1 MKNEDLVTIIVPVYN
16 REKYIKETLQSILNQ
31 TYTNYEVIFVDDAS
45 TDASTSILE
54 EYTKNNAKFTL
65 IKLRRNMGVSFAR
78 NIGIR
83 KASGRYIAFLDSDDL
98 WLPHRL
104 EEQIKFAKGN
114 NYAFTYSAFKYIT
127 DDGSKISKKIEVPFE
142 LDYDTALLNTRIL
155 TITALIDLQ
164 KIPKYLCYM
173 PRFKHEDMA
182 TWWKILKNGY
192 RAYGL
197 NKTLAYCRITE
208 KSRSG
213 NKIKSAYFRWKLY
226 RKIEKLNIFKSIILY
241 L

>member
-16 REKYIKETLQSILNQ
+16 REKYIKETVQSILNQ

-45 TDASTSILE
+45 ADSSTSILE

-104 EEQIKFAKGN
+104 EEQIKFAKGKRPH
-114 NYAFTYSAFKYIT
+114 S
-127 DDGSKISKKIEVPFE
+127 V
-142 LDYDTALLNTRIL
+142 LNRMT
-155 TITALIDLQ
+155 
-164 KIPKYLCYM
+164 
-173 PRFKHEDMA
+173 
-182 TWWKILKNGY
+182 
-192 RAYGL
+192 
-197 NKTLAYCRITE
+197 
-208 KSRSG
+208 
-213 NKIKSAYFRWKLY
+213 
-226 RKIEKLNIFKSIILY
+226 
-241 L
+241 